1 MPQPQLSEQE
11 AIKKVKEIYADF
23 LSKIKEIEITRDQK
37 VFSIIKK
44 AEQRQIEAIR
54 NRLNHS

>member
-1 MPQPQLSEQE
+1 MTEQE
-11 AIKKVKEIYADF
+11 AIKKVKEIYAEF
-23 LSKIKEIEITRDQK
+23 LNKIKEIEITRDQK

-54 NRLNHS
+54 NRLHQP

>member
-1 MPQPQLSEQE
+1 MTMEEKE

-23 LSKIKEIEITRDQK
+23 LNKIKEIEIARDQK

-44 AEQRQIEAIR
+44 AEQRQIEAIKS
-54 NRLNHS
+54 RLLKK